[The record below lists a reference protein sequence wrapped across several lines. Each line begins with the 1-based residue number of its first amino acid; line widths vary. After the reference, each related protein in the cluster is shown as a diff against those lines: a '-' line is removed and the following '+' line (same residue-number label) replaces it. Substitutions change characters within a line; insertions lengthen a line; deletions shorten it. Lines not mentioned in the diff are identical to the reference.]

1 MSKNHEKYSDFGIF
15 LTSPVLELDNFN
27 NIINDDPIS
36 KPLAGKRKQNNNTLV
51 QIGSF
56 HRSLVKNCL
65 KTVSCTIFLKVIHA
79 GQEKAPDIR
88 SDTQQQGSQRG
99 AQQAETPY
107 H

>member
-1 MSKNHEKYSDFGIF
+1 MSTNREKYSDFGMF

-27 NIINDDPIS
+27 NIIKDDPVS
-36 KPLAGKRKQNNNTLV
+36 KPLAVKRKQNNNTLV

-65 KTVSCTIFLKVIHA
+65 KTVFWTIFLKVIHA
-79 GQEKAPDIR
+79 GLEKAPKIR
-88 SDTQQQGSQRG
+88 SDTQHQGSQGGVQRD
-99 AQQAETPY
+99 ETPY